1 MRRYNGFTVD
11 TEVWHSAGFYRN
23 FKDVLNKKDCFM
35 TDSFDESQIAF
46 IVNRASVDKVADE
59 CELVEV
65 TFGPSINLGKE
76 KIVTVKCTPEQE
88 FLTCYENN
96 GTLNYKGNE
105 TFFWVKAKDLKECRR
120 LVAEDANIVVKS
132 VRHLEEKADI
142 YSVKIDGSEK
152 NYSIR
157 LGVIVK
163 GE

>member
-35 TDSFDESQIAF
+35 TDSFNEESAEF
-46 IVNRASVDKVADE
+46 VVNKASADKVTE
-59 CELVEV
+59 KCEIIEV

-76 KIVTVKCTPEQE
+76 KVVKVKCTPEQE

-96 GTLNYKGNE
+96 GTLHYKGNE
-105 TFFWVKAKDLKECRR
+105 TFFWVKAKDLKEGRR
-120 LVAEDANIVVKS
+120 LVAEDANVIVKN

-142 YSVKIDGSEK
+142 YSVKIDGYEK

>member
-1 MRRYNGFTVD
+1 MSKHSGFTVD
-11 TEVWHSAGFYRN
+11 TEVWHSAGFYQN
-23 FKDVLNKKDCFM
+23 FEDILNKRDCFIP
-35 TDSFDESQIAF
+35 DSFNEKSAGF
-46 IVNRASVDKVADE
+46 IVNKASANKVAE
-59 CELVEV
+59 NCEIIEV

-76 KIVTVKCTPEQE
+76 KVVTVKGTPEQE

-96 GTLNYKGNE
+96 GTLHYKGNE
-105 TFFWVKAKDLKECRR
+105 TFFWVKAKDLKEGRR

-132 VRHLEEKADI
+132 VKRLEEKADI

>member
-23 FKDVLNKKDCFM
+23 FEDILNKRDCFM
-35 TDSFDESQIAF
+35 TDSFNEESAEF
-46 IVNRASVDKVADE
+46 VVNKASADKVTE
-59 CELVEV
+59 KCEIIEV

-76 KIVTVKCTPEQE
+76 KVVKVKCTPEQE

-96 GTLNYKGNE
+96 GTLHYKGNE
-105 TFFWVKAKDLKECRR
+105 TFFWVKAKDLKEGRR
-120 LVAEDANIVVKS
+120 LVAEDANVIVKN

-142 YSVKIDGSEK
+142 YSVKIDGYEK

>member
-1 MRRYNGFTVD
+1 MNKHSGFTVD

-23 FKDVLNKKDCFM
+23 FKDILNKRDCFM
-35 TDSFDESQIAF
+35 TDSFNEKSAGF
-46 IVNRASVDKVADE
+46 IVNKASANKVAE
-59 CELVEV
+59 NCEIIEV

-76 KIVTVKCTPEQE
+76 KVVTVKCTPEQE

-96 GTLNYKGNE
+96 GTLHYKGNE
-105 TFFWVKAKDLKECRR
+105 TFFWVKAKDLKEGRR

-142 YSVKIDGSEK
+142 YSIKIDGSEK

>member
-1 MRRYNGFTVD
+1 MSGLTAE
-11 TEVWHSAGFYRN
+11 TQVWHSAGFYRN
-23 FKDVLNKKDCFM
+23 FKDILNKKDCFM
-35 TDSFDESQIAF
+35 TDSFDEESAGF
-46 IVNRASVDKVADE
+46 IVNKASAGKVADE

-76 KIVTVKCTPEQE
+76 KVVTVKCTPEQE

-96 GTLNYKGNE
+96 GTLHYKGNE
-105 TFFWVKAKDLKECRR
+105 TFFWVKAKDLKEGRR

-132 VRHLEEKADI
+132 VKRLEEKADI